1 MFTTTATAQEVLVWP
16 DRCVCPTESYT
27 CRADF
32 VRAIVID
39 NSEWNSDL
47 SYIFGVSMRNQS
59 TVDGVKVTF
68 SSEEVENGLAN
79 LTAQLSII
87 DIPTWNNSTFS
98 CQTTGGASV
107 NFSVC
112 VTGKTETFST
122 FFTLN

>member
-1 MFTTTATAQEVLVWP
+1 MWP

-27 CRADF
+27 CRVDF
-32 VRAIVID
+32 VSLIIIH
-39 NSEWNSDL
+39 NSELGSDL
-47 SYIFGVSMRNQS
+47 LYIFGVSMRNQS
-59 TVDGVKVTF
+59 TIDGVKVTF

-87 DIPTWNNSTFS
+87 DIPTWNESTFS

-107 NFSVC
+107 NFFVC

-122 FFTLN
+122 FFTLNE